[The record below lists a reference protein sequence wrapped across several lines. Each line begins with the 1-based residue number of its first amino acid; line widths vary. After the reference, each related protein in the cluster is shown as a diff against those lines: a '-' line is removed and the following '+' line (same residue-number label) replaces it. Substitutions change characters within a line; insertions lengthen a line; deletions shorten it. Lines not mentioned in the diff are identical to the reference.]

1 MEKNELRKSSI
12 ILIVLAVLSVVAF
25 LVFPW
30 FSFVGDVF
38 SSNPKSSSGWEIISN
53 LLDKNS
59 GNMPIIVYLIWLA
72 PIVGPIWLIFASM
85 IDKELHKILASLY
98 MLAPI
103 AQAIFQGT
111 NSWLDYGAWIYTALV
126 IVCILVSAKSDKI
139 DGIETSIKEWKPVPS
154 IKDKETH
161 EVVDELGELKRL
173 LNTNAITQKE
183 YNIIKEKL
191 IEKL

>member
-12 ILIVLAVLSVVAF
+12 ILIVLAVLAFLAF

-30 FSFVGDVF
+30 FSFEGDFF
-38 SSNPKSSSGWEIISN
+38 SSNPKSTSGWEIISN

-59 GNMPIIVYLIWLA
+59 DKMPIIVYLIWLA
-72 PIVGPIWLIFASM
+72 PIVGPIWLIVASM

-139 DGIETSIKEWKPVPS
+139 DGIETSNKEWKPVPS

>member
-173 LNTNAITQKE
+173 LITNAITQKE